1 MSTDNVKNN
10 QESAPEPVTKPV
22 AKTNPKPKPSQEEP
36 DLVIL
41 HRASCPKLSER
52 AKGELDYQVGYSPT
66 ATDLYIRI
74 TSNHSG
80 GYFSKEWVP
89 LSVIQTCLPSELDAD
104 SGSSDLSGFSARVL
118 TTAFVSKSQNNA
130 GFLAAALLSEGLI
143 AKTNDKQHVLQL
155 GVVSFTAWSEQ
166 WLKQG
171 AQQCKTKQEIIN
183 ALDQKEGGTG
193 LDSEP
198 DSEATT
204 ESNSEAATKPEPEPD
219 PTAESPAAIPKK
231 KPSPRRKAKS

>member
-1 MSTDNVKNN
+1 MSTDNEKTTN
-10 QESAPEPVTKPV
+10 ESAPEPV
-22 AKTNPKPKPSQEEP
+22 AKTNAKPAPRPSQVEP

-41 HRASCPKLSER
+41 HRSSCPKLSAR

-74 TSNHSG
+74 VSNHSG

-89 LSVIQTCLPSELDAD
+89 LTVIQTCLPSELDAD
-104 SGSSDLSGFSARVL
+104 SGSSDLSSFSARVL

-130 GFLAAALLSEGLI
+130 GFLAAALLAEGLI
-143 AKTNDKQHVLQL
+143 AKADDKQHVLQL

-171 AQQCKTKQEIIN
+171 ARQSKTKQEITA
-183 ALDQKEGGTG
+183 ALTQEDGESESES
-193 LDSEP
+193 DSEP
-198 DSEATT
+198 DSEPEPTASDPTT
-204 ESNSEAATKPEPEPD
+204 EP
-219 PTAESPAAIPKK
+219 PAAIPKK